1 MALKKE
7 QLKRRFVI
15 DNRGNE
21 TTLPDPNP
29 DRTPEEVMSFYSAT
43 YPELTNANVF
53 GPSFNKHMVEYKFKT
68 TVGVKG

>member
-1 MALKKE
+1 M
-7 QLKRRFVI
+7 
-15 DNRGNE
+15 
-21 TTLPDPNP
+21 
-29 DRTPEEVMSFYSAT
+29 TPEEVMSFYSAT